1 MRYFSNLPLAILF
14 LRFLDEDDSLKY
26 RIAEVSNNGKRIFY
40 VNPVTG
46 IAYLDKK
53 IKCHLFNTLN
63 YLNSNKKQ

>member
-53 IKCHLFNTLN
+53 LSAI
-63 YLNSNKKQ
+63 YLIP